1 MLKNAFLFICVRARK
16 NSFLIMQIKKHALA
30 ETALG
35 THRELVSFHYG
46 ISGAGQKIYIQA
58 SLHADELP
66 GMLVAHHL
74 RSRIEAL
81 ETAGKLNGEIVIVP
95 VANPIGMAQ
104 MMMRTHLGR
113 FDIGTGENFNR
124 HYPTLFDGV
133 AERVANLL
141 TDDASSNVK
150 QIRQAMQA
158 VLAGQSATTEIS
170 SLRKT
175 LLSLACDAD
184 VVLDL
189 HCDCDAVLHLYTATP
204 LWPQAEPLARY
215 LGAWA
220 TLLATESGDNPF
232 DEACS
237 QTWWQLA
244 EHFPQYPI
252 PLSCLS
258 VTVELR
264 GMSDVSH
271 EQANVDADAIIS
283 FLQHRGVISGTS
295 RLMPPLKYAATPLA
309 GAESIATPVS
319 GVVAFL
325 HEPGDWVKV
334 GEAVAEVINPITGD
348 VHTLVSA
355 TEGVIYAQENHHF
368 AIAGMWL
375 VKVAGSTPFRTGKLL
390 SA

>member
-1 MLKNAFLFICVRARK
+1 
-16 NSFLIMQIKKHALA
+16 MQIKKHALA
-30 ETALG
+30 ESALG
-35 THRELVSFHYG
+35 TNRELISFHYG
-46 ISGAGQKIYIQA
+46 TPGAGQKIYIQA

-74 RSRIEAL
+74 RNRIEAL
-81 ETAGKLNGEIVIVP
+81 EAAGKLNGEIVIVP

-124 HYPTLFDGV
+124 HYPALFDGV
-133 AERVANLL
+133 AERVVNVL
-141 TDDASSNVK
+141 TDDARRNVA
-150 QIRQAMQA
+150 QIRQAMRA
-158 VLAGQSATTEIS
+158 VLADESISRAATELS

-189 HCDCDAVLHLYTATP
+189 HCDFDAVLHLYTGTS
-204 LWPQAEPLARY
+204 LWPLVEPLARY
-215 LGAWA
+215 LGASA

-237 QTWWQLA
+237 QTWWQLS
-244 EHFPQYPI
+244 EHFPKYPI

-264 GMSDVSH
+264 GMTDVNH
-271 EQANVDADAIIS
+271 PQAIADADAIIS
-283 FLQHRGVISGTS
+283 FLQHRGAIHGDAPT
-295 RLMPPLKYAATPLA
+295 LPALKYPATPLA
-309 GAESIATPVS
+309 GAESITTPVS

-325 HEPGDWVKV
+325 RESGDWVKV
-334 GEAVAEVINPITGD
+334 GDAVAEVINPITGH
-348 VHTLVSA
+348 VHTLKSA
-355 TEGVIYAQENHHF
+355 TEGIIYAQENHHF
-368 AIAGMWL
+368 ATAGMWL

>member
-1 MLKNAFLFICVRARK
+1 
-16 NSFLIMQIKKHALA
+16 MQIKKHPLA
-30 ETALG
+30 PSALG
-35 THRELVSFHYG
+35 TDRELLSFHYG
-46 ISGAGQKIYIQA
+46 TPGLGQKIYIQA

-74 RSRIEAL
+74 RKRFEAL
-81 ETAGKLNGEIVIVP
+81 EATSRLVGEVVIVP
-95 VANPIGMAQ
+95 VANPMGLAQ
-104 MMMRTHLGR
+104 MIMRTHLGR
-113 FDIGTGENFNR
+113 FDVNTGENFNR
-124 HYPTLFDGV
+124 HYPALFDGV
-133 AERVANLL
+133 ASIVSNQLTSDGDENVAL
-141 TDDASSNVK
+141 
-150 QIRQAMQA
+150 IRSAMRA
-158 VLAGQSATTEIS
+158 VLADEPTPPSATTEIA

-189 HCDCDAVLHLYTATP
+189 HCDCDAVLHLYTGTP
-204 LWPQAEPLARY
+204 LWPQADPLARY
-215 LGAWA
+215 LGAFA

-244 EHFPQYPI
+244 ERFPNHPI

-264 GMSDVSH
+264 GMSDVTH
-271 EQANVDADAIIS
+271 AQATHDADAIVG
-283 FLQHRGVISGTS
+283 FLQHRGVVTGIA
-295 RLMPPLKYAATPLA
+295 PPLPMLKYPATPLA
-309 GAESIATPVS
+309 GAESIATPIS

-325 HEPGDWVKV
+325 RKAGDWIKA
-334 GEAVAEVINPITGD
+334 GEAVAEVINPLTGQ

-355 TEGVIYAQENHHF
+355 TEGVLYAQENHHF
-368 AIAGMWL
+368 ATAGMWL
-375 VKVAGSTPFRTGKLL
+375 VKVAGATPFRTGNLL

>member
-1 MLKNAFLFICVRARK
+1 
-16 NSFLIMQIKKHALA
+16 MQIKKHALA

-35 THRELVSFHYG
+35 TNRELISFHYG
-46 ISGAGQKIYIQA
+46 TTDAGQKIYIQA

-81 ETAGKLNGEIVIVP
+81 EASGKLNGEIVIVP

-113 FDIGTGENFNR
+113 FDISTGENFNR

-141 TDDASSNVK
+141 GDDASSNVA
-150 QIRQAMQA
+150 QIRNAMQA
-158 VLAGQSATTEIS
+158 VLAGEPASTEIGS
-170 SLRKT
+170 MRKT

-204 LWPQAEPLARY
+204 LWPQTEPLACY
-215 LGAWA
+215 LGASA

-244 EHFPQYPI
+244 EHFPQHPI

-258 VTVELR
+258 ITVELR
-264 GMSDVSH
+264 GMSDVNH
-271 EQANVDADAIIS
+271 AQAIADADAIIS
-283 FLQHRGVISGTS
+283 FLQHRGVISGAATA
-295 RLMPPLKYAATPLA
+295 LPKLKYPATPLA
-309 GAESIATPVS
+309 GAESITTPVS

-325 HEPGDWVKV
+325 RKAGDRVKV
-334 GEAVAEVINPITGD
+334 GDAVAEVINPITGH

-355 TEGVIYAQENHHF
+355 TEGIIYAQENHHF
-368 AIAGMWL
+368 ATAGMWL

>member
-1 MLKNAFLFICVRARK
+1 
-16 NSFLIMQIKKHALA
+16 MQIKKHALS
-30 ETALG
+30 TSALG
-35 THRELVSFHYG
+35 TNRELVSFHYG
-46 ISGAGQKIYIQA
+46 TPGVGQKIYIQA

-74 RSRIEAL
+74 RSKIEAL
-81 ETAGKLNGEIVIVP
+81 ESAGKLNSEITIVP
-95 VANPIGMAQ
+95 MANPIGMAQ

-113 FDIGTGENFNR
+113 FDVGTGENFNR

-133 AERVANLL
+133 VERVVNRLG
-141 TDDASSNVK
+141 DDASANRLH
-150 QIRQAMQA
+150 IREAMRA
-158 VLAGQSATTEIS
+158 VLADERTSPALTEIG
-170 SLRKT
+170 SLRRA
-175 LLSLACDAD
+175 LLALACDAE

-189 HCDCDAVLHLYTATP
+189 HCDCDAVLHLYTGTP
-204 LWPQAEPLARY
+204 LWPQVEPLARY
-215 LGAWA
+215 LGASA

-244 EHFPQYPI
+244 ERFPEHPI

-264 GMSDVSH
+264 GMADVNH
-271 EQANVDADAIIS
+271 AIAVADADAIIS
-283 FLQHRGVISGTS
+283 FLQHRGAIRGDAPS
-295 RLMPPLKYAATPLA
+295 LPALKYPATPLA

-319 GVVAFL
+319 GVVTFL
-325 HEPGDWVKV
+325 RKPGDWVKA
-334 GEAVAEVINPITGD
+334 GDAVAEVINPLTAQ
-348 VHTLVSA
+348 VHTLSSA
-355 TEGVIYAQENHHF
+355 TEGIIYAQENHHF
-368 AIAGMWL
+368 ATAGMWL

>member
-1 MLKNAFLFICVRARK
+1 
-16 NSFLIMQIKKHALA
+16 MQIKNHPLA
-30 ETALG
+30 ASVLG
-35 THRELVSFHYG
+35 TNRELTSFHYG
-46 ISGAGQKIYIQA
+46 TPGAGQKIYIQA

-74 RSRIEAL
+74 RSRLAAL
-81 ETAGKLNGEIVIVP
+81 EAAGKINGEVVIVP
-95 VANPIGMAQ
+95 VANPIGLSQ

-113 FDIGTGENFNR
+113 FDLSTGENFNR
-124 HYPTLFDGV
+124 HYPSLFDGV
-133 AERVANLL
+133 VTRVESRL
-141 TDDASSNVK
+141 TADAQQNK
-150 QIRQAMQA
+150 QLIRSAMRA
-158 VLAGQSATTEIS
+158 VLADDSGKAATEIS

-189 HCDCDAVLHLYTATP
+189 HCDFDAVLHLYTGTP

-215 LGAWA
+215 LGAEA

-244 EHFPQYPI
+244 EYFPNHPV
-252 PLSCLS
+252 PLACLS

-264 GMSDVSH
+264 GTTDISHARAISDA
-271 EQANVDADAIIS
+271 QALID
-283 FLQHRGVISGTS
+283 FMQYRGVITGAAPA
-295 RLMPPLKYAATPLA
+295 LPMLKYPATPLA
-309 GAESIATPVS
+309 GAESIVTPVS

-325 HEPGDWVKV
+325 CQAGDYVKA
-334 GEAVAEVINPITGD
+334 GDAVADVINPITGY
-348 VHTLVSA
+348 VHTLTSS

-368 AIAGMWL
+368 ATAGMWL
-375 VKVAGSTPFRTGKLL
+375 VKVAGATPFRTGKLL

>member
-1 MLKNAFLFICVRARK
+1 
-16 NSFLIMQIKKHALA
+16 MQIKKHALA

-35 THRELVSFHYG
+35 TNRELISFHYG
-46 ISGAGQKIYIQA
+46 TPGAGQKIYIQA

-74 RSRIEAL
+74 RSRIAAL
-81 ETAGKLNGEIVIVP
+81 EAAGKLNGEIVIVP
-95 VANPIGMAQ
+95 VANPIGLAQ

-124 HYPTLFDGV
+124 HYPALFDGV
-133 AERVANLL
+133 AARVASLL
-141 TDDASSNVK
+141 SDDASNNVA
-150 QIRQAMQA
+150 QIRAAMQA
-158 VLAGQSATTEIS
+158 VLANESATTEIS

-189 HCDCDAVLHLYTATP
+189 HCDYDAVLHLYTATP
-204 LWPQAEPLARY
+204 LWSQTEPLARY
-215 LGAWA
+215 LGASA

-244 EHFPQYPI
+244 ERFPKHPI

-264 GMSDVSH
+264 GMADVNH
-271 EQANVDADAIIS
+271 AQATADAEAIIS
-283 FLQHRGVISGTS
+283 FLQHRGVISDVAAA
-295 RLMPPLKYAATPLA
+295 LPQLKYPATPLA
-309 GAESIATPVS
+309 GAESITTPVS
-319 GVVAFL
+319 GVVAYL
-325 HEPGDWVKV
+325 HKAGDWVRV
-334 GEAVAEVINPITGD
+334 GDAVAEVINPLTSQ
-348 VHTLVSA
+348 VHTLVSS

-368 AIAGMWL
+368 ATAGMWL